1 MSGDKLTALQWRLLE
16 LLAGIE
22 PSWTLTGGGALSGI
36 HLKHRTTKDLDLF
49 WHGQSQ
55 LGTLPQE
62 IRDRLT
68 AAGLEV
74 TVLQSGSTFY
84 QLRVNEG
91 KDVCIVDL
99 VAESVPPTEAP
110 CRVDI
115 GDVSIMV
122 DTPQEILVN
131 KLCALLGRAEI
142 RDLVDVQSLLRAGAD
157 LQKALA
163 DAPRKDAGFS
173 PLTLAW
179 VLRDLRP
186 KALARIADLGEA
198 DAEDLENFKEHLI
211 SVLLESGAP
220 SDAPSE

>member
-1 MSGDKLTALQWRLLE
+1 MSGDKLTALQWRVLDI
-16 LLAGIE
+16 LAGVE
-22 PSWTLTGGGALSGI
+22 PPWTLTGGAALAGI

-55 LGTLPQE
+55 LGPLPQQ

-74 TVLQSGSTFY
+74 AVVQSSSTFY
-84 QLRVNEG
+84 RFRVNDG
-91 KDVCIVDL
+91 AGVCIIDL
-99 VAESVPPTEAP
+99 VAESVPPTESP
-110 CRVDI
+110 LQ
-115 GDVSIMV
+115 VSLGKISIAV
-122 DTPQEILVN
+122 DTPHEILVN

-142 RDLVDVQSLLRAGAD
+142 RDLFDVEWLLRSGAD
-157 LQKALA
+157 LKKALA

-186 KALARIADLGEA
+186 KSLARVAGFGEA
-198 DAEDLENFKEHLI
+198 EAEALESFRERLISALLEN
-211 SVLLESGAP
+211 GAP
-220 SDAPSE
+220 E

>member
-1 MSGDKLTALQWRLLE
+1 MSGDKLTALQWRILE
-16 LLAGIE
+16 ILASVE
-22 PSWTLTGGGALSGI
+22 PPWTLMGGGALAGI

-55 LGTLPQE
+55 LGMLPLE

-84 QLRVNEG
+84 QLRVNDG
-91 KDVCIVDL
+91 QGVCIVDL

-110 CRVDI
+110 RRVAI
-115 GDVSIMV
+115 GDVSITV

-142 RDLVDVQSLLRAGAD
+142 RDLIDVQSLLQSGAD

-186 KALARIADLGEA
+186 KKLARVAGLEEA
-198 DAEDLENFKEHLI
+198 GAADLENFKERLI
-211 SVLLESGAP
+211 SALLETGAP
-220 SDAPSE
+220 SE